1 MHHIKLHIFPPI
13 MFRLVLFLNFAFMTR
28 KHFIVH
34 YNLLIGKDM
43 WTCHLPFVIGFCW
56 SCHICDENF
65 TLIWHFLCQN
75 VYGMTDGEDWRGK
88 RERVKVLY
96 ISVQFISQIYV
107 GLVLELNLNI
117 YIKHKLWNSLAKNGP
132 NLRTKSEIIWS
143 QAHLSEKIR
152 LNCRLTQTSKPWT
165 GFSPTLFRI

>member
-1 MHHIKLHIFPPI
+1 

-34 YNLLIGKDM
+34 LCSNLLIGKDM

-96 ISVQFISQIYV
+96 KCTIYKPDICRISVGI
-107 GLVLELNLNI
+107 EPK

-143 QAHLSEKIR
+143 QAHLSK
-152 LNCRLTQTSKPWT
+152 
-165 GFSPTLFRI
+165 

>member
-1 MHHIKLHIFPPI
+1 

-75 VYGMTDGEDWRGK
+75 VYGMTDGEDWRG
-88 RERVKVLY
+88 EGIY
-96 ISVQFISQIYV
+96 ISVQFTSQYHSALKFVKVTLIPSKTISPMIFEFFSKWVVLSALKFTGKDCSEGKMINQFCLWNILGGLLCHSKMPSIYIIYV
-107 GLVLELNLNI
+107 V
-117 YIKHKLWNSLAKNGP
+117 P
-132 NLRTKSEIIWS
+132 
-143 QAHLSEKIR
+143 
-152 LNCRLTQTSKPWT
+152 
-165 GFSPTLFRI
+165 

>member
-1 MHHIKLHIFPPI
+1 

-34 YNLLIGKDM
+34 LCSNLLIGKDM

-75 VYGMTDGEDWRGK
+75 VYGMTDGEDWRRG
-88 RERVKVLY
+88 ER
-96 ISVQFISQIYV
+96 
-107 GLVLELNLNI
+107 G
-117 YIKHKLWNSLAKNGP
+117 YIKCTIYKPVLQYSKKKLKCNFWDVEHCFPKRIKRTCFNDFCLKWNSFEVTKKTQKKYFKNVDFRP
-132 NLRTKSEIIWS
+132 WSSMSIIIIIDF
-143 QAHLSEKIR
+143 LNR
-152 LNCRLTQTSKPWT
+152 LFL
-165 GFSPTLFRI
+165 